1 MLFQF
6 TFFRMNSDIP
16 VPYGRVVRASS
27 PDNFF
32 VEKEFNKW
40 RRTKRNDVLVAIMG
54 SNCHA
59 VNHRWNYVKEL
70 QKYINVDTYGHC
82 GTLKYESELLSLK
95 LLCQWKLYFRCPGH
109 FGSDCNKLNNYLFYL
124 AFENSNCDDY
134 LTEKLWWNAFHK
146 NSIPIIMG
154 PATKNLHKL
163 LPHKSYISVD
173 EFATPRDL
181 ATYIL
186 YLNRTETELIPYFAW
201 KSQYAVLNEHGYFKS
216 KSYHYCRVCEA
227 LNYNTKETKIY
238 KDLESFWSKNNCYSA
253 WDEWIFYVCCV
264 SYL

>member
-1 MLFQF
+1 
-6 TFFRMNSDIP
+6 MNSDIP

-95 LLCQWKLYFRCPGH
+95 LLCQ
-109 FGSDCNKLNNYLFYL
+109 
-124 AFENSNCDDY
+124 
-134 LTEKLWWNAFHK
+134 
-146 NSIPIIMG
+146 
-154 PATKNLHKL
+154 
-163 LPHKSYISVD
+163 
-173 EFATPRDL
+173 
-181 ATYIL
+181 
-186 YLNRTETELIPYFAW
+186 
-201 KSQYAVLNEHGYFKS
+201 
-216 KSYHYCRVCEA
+216 
-227 LNYNTKETKIY
+227 
-238 KDLESFWSKNNCYSA
+238 
-253 WDEWIFYVCCV
+253 
-264 SYL
+264 